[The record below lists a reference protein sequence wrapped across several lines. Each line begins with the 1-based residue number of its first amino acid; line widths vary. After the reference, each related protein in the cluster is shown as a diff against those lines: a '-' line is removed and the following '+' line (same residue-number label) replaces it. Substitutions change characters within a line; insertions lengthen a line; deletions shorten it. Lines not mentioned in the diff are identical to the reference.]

1 MKRLL
6 AAMALALLLAG
17 CAKYER
23 ALEYVL
29 VKFPADR
36 PVYIDSEKNGRTNEV
51 LRVDTGTHQFDLGPE
66 ADYRPASHNV
76 MVKDTTVLVPLVLEF
91 RRKDDQ

>member
-6 AAMALALLLAG
+6 AALALALLAG

-23 ALEYVL
+23 AIEYVL
-29 VKFPADR
+29 VKFPDDR

-51 LRVDTGTHQFDLGPE
+51 LRVDTGTHMFDLGPE
-66 ADYRPASHNV
+66 ADYLPASYKV
-76 MVKDTTVLVPLVLEF
+76 IVKDTTVLVPLVLEF
-91 RRKDDQ
+91 KRKSDP